1 MMFYR
6 KTIKRANLFIFL
18 TKKIFALF
26 PAESFGDTGHFFWW
40 MERTVGVKRF
50 A

>member
-1 MMFYR
+1 MFYR

-26 PAESFGDTGHFFWW
+26 PADPEQWLSLIQIPI
-40 MERTVGVKRF
+40 E
-50 A
+50 

>member
-1 MMFYR
+1 MTFYR

-26 PAESFGDTGHFFWW
+26 PAESFGDIGHFFWW
-40 MERTVGVKRF
+40 MERIVGIKRF